1 MTLALGTLSVGRP
14 RKHGHGHGRKVSLW
28 KRLQPLGLGFV
39 TFGVATGT
47 ALALTAQPQKL
58 FKPKRLVLDIA
69 RNGTTS
75 TGAILVTSINIG
87 ADNMLVTSGAVSP
100 IPAALFQNTGVDL
113 NMQFSVCTPGI
124 TVQVGLLCSLAP
136 SSTDTI
142 VVSGAMSGSARENSA
157 PADNF

>member
-1 MTLALGTLSVGRP
+1 MTLALGTLEVGRP
-14 RKHGHGHGRKVSLW
+14 RKHRGHHHKAASLW

-39 TFGVATGT
+39 TFSTSSGT

-58 FKPKRLVLDIA
+58 FKPKRLILDIA

-75 TGAILVTSINIG
+75 TGAIVVTAINIG
-87 ADNMLVTSGAVSP
+87 ADNMLVTSGQVSP
-100 IPAALFQNTGVDL
+100 IPAAVFQNTGVDL
-113 NMQFSVCTPGI
+113 NMQFSICTPGI
-124 TVQVGLLCSLAP
+124 TVQVGLLCSTAP

-142 VVSGAMSGSARENSA
+142 VVSGAMTGSARENSA